1 MHDTTLLTD
10 YTEEMVARSDRPARD
25 GGFLFAPGAT
35 RRRSGTDALLLL
47 NRAGEAVPP
56 RMQDIIALSVASWIG
71 IAPAGIAAGKTSGSR
86 RRLWA

>member
-1 MHDTTLLTD
+1 MHGTTRLTD
-10 YTEEMVARSDRPARD
+10 YTEARSDRPARD

-56 RMQDIIALSVASWIG
+56 RMQDIIALSVASCIG

>member
-1 MHDTTLLTD
+1 VHDTTLLTD
-10 YTEEMVARSDRPARD
+10 YTEEMVARGDRPARD

-56 RMQDIIALSVASWIG
+56 RMLIALSVASCIG
-71 IAPAGIAAGKTSGSR
+71 IAPAGITAGKTSGSR